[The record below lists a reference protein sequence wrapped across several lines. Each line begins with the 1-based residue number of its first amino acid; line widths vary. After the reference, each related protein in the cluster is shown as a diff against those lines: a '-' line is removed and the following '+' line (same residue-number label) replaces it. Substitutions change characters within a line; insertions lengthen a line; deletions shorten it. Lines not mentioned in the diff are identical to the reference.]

1 MKLNGENPVSTH
13 DHVLESASAQVLRAR
28 GETSLRPDIASF
40 FDPATFTVT
49 YVVHDPA
56 TRDAAIIDSV
66 LDFDPASGRTGTGS
80 ADAVIEHVTSQNLK
94 VTWLLETHAHA
105 DHFSAAPYL
114 QRRLGGQIAIGEHIT
129 QVQQV
134 FGKLFNAGTE
144 FERDGSQFDRLFKD
158 GDTFT
163 IGTLPVT
170 VMHVP
175 GHTPACVAYVVGEAV
190 FVGDTMFM
198 PDYGTA
204 RADFPG
210 GDARALFR
218 SLRRIL
224 SLPPETRL
232 FMCHDYLPKNRS
244 TYVWETTVAAEREG
258 NIHAHDGITED
269 EFVMMREARDATLDM
284 PRLILPSVQVNMR
297 AGHLPPADDNG
308 VTYLKI
314 PVNAV

>member
-1 MKLNGENPVSTH
+1 MIPIDS
-13 DHVLESASAQVLRAR
+13 VLQMATDQVLRA
-28 GETSLRPDIASF
+28 GSDATLRPEIASF
-40 FDPATFTVT
+40 FDPATFTVS

-56 TRDAAIIDSV
+56 TLEAAIIDSV
-66 LDFDPASGRTGTGS
+66 LDFDPNSGRTATTS
-80 ADAVIEHVTSQNLK
+80 ADAVVDYINSHKLK

-114 QRRLGGQIAIGEHIT
+114 QDKLGGKIAIGAAIT
-129 QVQQV
+129 TVQQV

-144 FERDGSQFDRLFKD
+144 FARDGSQFDALFKD
-158 GDTFT
+158 GDTFA
-163 IGTLPVT
+163 IGNLPVT

-175 GHTPACVAYVVGEAV
+175 GHTPACIAYVVGEAV

-198 PDYGTA
+198 PDYGSA

-210 GDARALFR
+210 GDARTLFR

-232 FMCHDYLPKNRS
+232 FMCHDYLPKGR
-244 TYVWETTVAAEREG
+244 TEYVWETTVAAEREG
-258 NIHAHDGITED
+258 NVHAHDGITED
-269 EFVMMREARDATLDM
+269 EFVAMREARDATLDM

-297 AGHLPPADDNG
+297 AGHMPPPDENG

>member
-1 MKLNGENPVSTH
+1 MSAH
-13 DHVLESASAQVLRAR
+13 DSVLAAATAQVERAR
-28 GETSLRPDIASF
+28 ADAALRPEIASF

-56 TRDAAIIDSV
+56 TMEAAVVDSV
-66 LDFDPASGRTGTGS
+66 LDFDPNSGRTSTLS
-80 ADAVIEHVTSQNLK
+80 ADKVIDYVTSHNLK

-105 DHFSAAPYL
+105 DHLSAAPYL
-114 QRRLGGQIAIGEHIT
+114 QEKIGGKIAIGADIVT
-129 QVQQV
+129 VQNV

-144 FERDGSQFDRLFKD
+144 FERDGSQFDALFKD

-170 VMHVP
+170 VLHVP
-175 GHTPACVAYVVGEAV
+175 GHTPACIAYVVGEAV

-210 GDARALFR
+210 GDARTLFR

-232 FMCHDYLPKNRS
+232 FMCHDYLPKGRS
-244 TYVWETTVAAEREG
+244 QYVWETTVAAERAG

-269 EFVMMREARDATLDM
+269 EFVAMREARDATLDM

-308 VTYLKI
+308 VVYLKLPI
-314 PVNAV
+314 NAV